1 MSHPSRPRSGLR
13 LRLRARRHW
22 PATALVA
29 AALGVLAAVTVTNAE
44 QTADRYGPRQR
55 VPLARHDLRP
65 GEQIQPDDLDWRE
78 LPSLALPN
86 GIVPDP
92 SGRTVTQPILAG
104 EPVVPARVAPDGL
117 QGPHALVPPGARAI
131 AVPVDPP
138 LATLRVGDR
147 VDLVALGRW
156 VAREAVVVHIGDEA
170 IVVAVG
176 EQEVPA
182 VARGVLDGSVI
193 PVIVSP
199 AAPGDLRSR

>member
-1 MSHPSRPRSGLR
+1 VHHPPRPRSGLC
-13 LRLRARRHW
+13 LRLRARRHR
-22 PATALVA
+22 PVTALAA
-29 AALGVLAAVTVTNAE
+29 AALAVLAAVTVSNAE

-55 VPLARHDLRP
+55 VPVARHDLRP
-65 GEQIQPDDLDWRE
+65 GEEIRPDDLEWRE
-78 LPSLALPN
+78 LPSLALPS
-86 GIVPDP
+86 GVVPDP
-92 SGRTVTQPILAG
+92 SGRTVIQPILTG
-104 EPVVPARVAPDGL
+104 EAVVEARVAPDGR

-147 VDLVALGRW
+147 VDLLALGRW
-156 VAREAVVVHIGDEA
+156 VAREAVVVDIGDQA

-176 EQEVPA
+176 EHDVPA

-199 AAPGDLRSR
+199 PMPADLTSR